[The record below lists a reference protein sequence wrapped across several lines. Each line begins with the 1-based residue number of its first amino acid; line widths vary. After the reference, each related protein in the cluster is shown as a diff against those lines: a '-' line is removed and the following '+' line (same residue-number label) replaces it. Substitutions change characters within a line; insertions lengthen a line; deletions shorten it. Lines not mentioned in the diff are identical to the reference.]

1 MAMNVANLFSG
12 FLVEDEAFFILVE
25 FESDRM
31 SLRKSAKS
39 GRIGAHGLNWKIF
52 VNFDLRFEIF
62 DKNNFMKKNF
72 MPLRLF

>member
-39 GRIGAHGLNWKIF
+39 GRPRVKLE
-52 VNFDLRFEIF
+52 NFCQF
-62 DKNNFMKKNF
+62 
-72 MPLRLF
+72 